1 MTLFNRSISVDVTE
15 EGANLR
21 LAGVLQD
28 TRAGNA
34 LHGIRVEMLVQPWD
48 GLILEISGSMPTRP
62 MEECHPGLESLRA
75 LLGHK
80 IVPGFSELVRT
91 TVGSDAGCTHLASLV
106 MNMGN
111 ASVLGR
117 YSFMREHVT
126 EESSRAAV
134 MLDTADSLNLVN
146 SCVCWREDGPLVRRW
161 RKEHGERGEG

>member
-1 MTLFNRSISVDVTE
+1 MDVTE

-21 LAGVLQD
+21 LFGTLED
-28 TRAGNA
+28 TRSGEP

-48 GLILEISGSMPTRP
+48 GLILEVGGSMPTRP
-62 MEECHPGLESLRA
+62 MEECLPGLDSLQE
-75 LLGHK
+75 LVGHK
-80 IVPGFSELVRT
+80 IVPGFSELVRS
-91 TVGSDAGCTHLASLV
+91 TVGSSAGCTHLASLV

-134 MLDTADSLNLVN
+134 MLETADSLNLVN

-161 RKEHGERGEG
+161 KKEHGGRGAGDRGGFSGD